1 MQVLFLCTGNSCRS
15 IFAEAIFNHLA
26 PKNWHA
32 TSAGSHPTGEVHPQT
47 IHTLQKM
54 GIITDY
60 LRSKSL
66 ADISTHPDIVIT
78 VCSGVAGEVCPAYLG
93 SAIRCHWDTEDP
105 SHVFGTETDIE
116 EAFIRCYRTLTIR
129 ITEMLKLPLEELQK
143 DKVKLKASLN
153 QIALLTTDNERK

>member
-32 TSAGSHPTGEVHPQT
+32 ISAGSHPTGEVHPQT
-47 IHTLQKM
+47 INTLRKV

-60 LRSKSL
+60 LHSKSL
-66 ADISTHPDIVIT
+66 ANLSTHPDIVIT
-78 VCSGVAGEVCPAYLG
+78 VCSGAAGEVCPAYLG
-93 SAIRCHWDTEDP
+93 SAVRCHWDMEDP
-105 SHVFGTETDIE
+105 TQTRGTEKDIQD
-116 EAFIRCYRTLTIR
+116 AFIECYRILKIR

-143 DKVKLKASLN
+143 DKVKLRVFLDE
-153 QIALLTTDNERK
+153 IAFLTTNNERK

>member
-78 VCSGVAGEVCPAYLG
+78 VCSGAAGEVCPAY
-93 SAIRCHWDTEDP
+93 
-105 SHVFGTETDIE
+105 F
-116 EAFIRCYRTLTIR
+116 R
-129 ITEMLKLPLEELQK
+129 ISDSLPLGYGRSIPCFWHRNRYRRSFHSML
-143 DKVKLKASLN
+143 SHP
-153 QIALLTTDNERK
+153 DNSHNRNA